1 MADTWQIVDGYPET
15 AYTPQALAES
25 MSEPFPKSAWRIK
38 ATANDGIP
46 FTHFTPGVVELTLDR
61 IFRPGY
67 ITIYDKLCDVD
78 DFNTHGLAVLSP
90 TSCEITE
97 ELNGKYSLT
106 LEHPIDL
113 DGKWKHIKE
122 FNIIKAMEQLF
133 CIVTVTE
140 QRPGTI
146 TATADHIFY
155 NLNDR
160 WIFPK
165 AYMASNSVK
174 GILALGWNAS
184 VDFST
189 SEQKPRV
196 FIFSSDISSQSLIS
210 KSSAKLQGT
219 SDGMS
224 FADLVMGSGNVIE
237 MSGGELYRDNFYFS
251 VNERME
257 NSNDNA
263 FEIRV
268 GKDLVGIKRTV
279 DTSQMCTYFR
289 AYYGADKTFGTW
301 FAVSWN
307 EESAALHTPHSIV
320 RSAVFNP
327 TLPPW
332 ITDEHPD
339 KDKIYDQLVT
349 DEAMTFFEKNCLPKI
364 SYEIDLED
372 ITLNDDFAELT
383 NLPDYRVG
391 NIGTV
396 YDERLGILIKL
407 KITKTVKNAITGK
420 TKSITVTDQFS
431 GEISTSGFVTADGK
445 YFKTADGKRFTTKIG
460 GL

>member
-1 MADTWQIVDGYPET
+1 MPTTWYVSNGKLTHDYLPSETLDYMEQPYPHI
-15 AYTPQALAES
+15 
-25 MSEPFPKSAWRIK
+25 AWRVSNGK
-38 ATANDGIP
+38 L
-46 FTHFTPGVVELTLDR
+46 THDYLPEDKTTNFEPVKQR
-61 IFRPGY
+61 RY
-67 ITIYDKLCDVD
+67 ITIYDKLSDVA

-90 TSCEITE
+90 ISCEITE
-97 ELNGKYSLT
+97 ELNGKYSLI
-106 LEHPIDL
+106 LEHPLDS

-160 WIFPK
+160 GIFPK
-165 AYMASNSVK
+165 SFMASNSVQ

-184 VDFST
+184 VDYST
-189 SEQKPRV
+189 AEQKPRV
-196 FIFSSDISSQSLIS
+196 FSFSSDIIQDSALES
-210 KSSAKLQGT
+210 KSYAKFGST

-224 FADLVMGSGNVIE
+224 YADMVMGSGNVID

-251 VNERME
+251 INKRME

-263 FEIRV
+263 FEMRV
-268 GKDLVGIKRTV
+268 GKDLTGIKRTV

-301 FAVSWN
+301 FAVSWADP
-307 EESAALHTPHSIV
+307 SAVFFAPHGIV

-327 TLPPW
+327 TLPYGV
-332 ITDEHPD
+332 TDEHPD
-339 KDKIYDQLVT
+339 KDRIYDQLVT
-349 DEAMTFFEKNCLPKI
+349 EEALKFFRENCLPKI
-364 SYEIDLED
+364 TIEIDLED
-372 ITLNDDFAELT
+372 INPNGDFAEFT

-396 YDERLGILIKL
+396 HDERLGISLRL
-407 KITKTVKNAITGK
+407 KITKTVKDAIRGK

-431 GEISTSGFVTADGK
+431 GEIATSAFRTKDGA
-445 YFKTADGKRFTTKIG
+445 YFKTADGKKFTTKIG
-460 GL
+460 G